1 MCIRD
6 RYQRR
11 VHGEF
16 NSKLIKIDED
26 TQVKL
31 QIWDTAGQESYKSI
45 VRSFFRNSAAAFL
58 VYNITQK
65 DSFQNV
71 ESWLEEAREYSN
83 SKLITILVGNQS
95 DREDERQVNRE
106 EAEQFQKQ
114 NGINLFFETSAKDGS
129 NVHDAFKEAAKMIFL
144 SYMKEKMDGQ
154 TSGGSL
160 NLKEMKGKRLD
171 NGTAQPIT
179 KKEATSDKC
188 LSLIHI

>member
-188 LSLIHI
+188 C